1 MRHAVGRTD
10 ESVVTMTTDRN
21 DLAVDLSGKEVV
33 VVRDALREYALRLR
47 EYALRLRGDVR
58 QLRAAEP
65 HPSARI
71 TSLTQAHERA
81 ADVADELLER
91 IAPASTIL

>member
-21 DLAVDLSGKEVV
+21 DLAVDLSGKEAV
-33 VVRDALREYALRLR
+33 VVRDALR